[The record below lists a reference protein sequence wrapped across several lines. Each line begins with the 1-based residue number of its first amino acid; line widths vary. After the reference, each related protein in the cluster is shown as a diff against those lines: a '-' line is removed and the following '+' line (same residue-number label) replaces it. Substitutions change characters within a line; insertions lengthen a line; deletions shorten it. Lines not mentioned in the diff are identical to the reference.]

1 METIAAYKNEN
12 PGAIEELGIPGLM
25 PLFEPDSCDGFFTD
39 APQDAVD
46 AGNGF
51 DGFERLPAWE
61 MLWQIIQRDSRY
73 AT

>member
-1 METIAAYKNEN
+1 
-12 PGAIEELGIPGLM
+12 M
-25 PLFEPDSCDGFFTD
+25 PRTDEKPRNFNASRDEQLFELDGGDGLFGD
-39 APQDAVD
+39 VPEDAVD